1 MRRGESHYNRS
12 RMIELAGVS
21 KWYGDQ
27 PAVYPLDLRIGR
39 GTTILIG
46 PSGCGK
52 STLLRLINGLVRPTA
67 GRVLFDGVPLT
78 AETILKAR
86 RRMGYVI
93 QEGGLFPHLTGRE
106 NVGLMPR
113 HLGWD
118 QARLAARIEE
128 LAGLVRLAPALL
140 DQLPHQLS
148 GGQRQRVALM
158 RALVLDPEVLLLDE
172 PLGALDPMI
181 RRELQE
187 DLRAVIRRLGKAVV
201 LVTHDIAE
209 AAFCGDTVLL
219 LRGGQVVQ
227 RGTFRELID
236 SPADPFVTEFINA
249 QRMPAFLEEEAARD

>member
-1 MRRGESHYNRS
+1 
-12 RMIELAGVS
+12 MIELAGVS
-21 KWYGDQ
+21 KYYGDR
-27 PAVYPLDLRIGR
+27 PAVYPLDLRIDP

-46 PSGCGK
+46 QSGCGK
-52 STLLRLINGLVRPTA
+52 STLIRLMIGLVRPTA

-78 AETILKAR
+78 AETVLAAR

-93 QEGGLFPHLTGRE
+93 QEGGLFPHLTGRQ
-106 NVGLMPR
+106 NVGLVPR
-113 HLGWD
+113 QLGWD
-118 QARLAARIEE
+118 QRKLAGRIEE
-128 LAGLVRLAPALL
+128 LSALVRLAPALL
-140 DQLPHQLS
+140 EQLPHQLS

-187 DLRAVIRRLGKAVV
+187 DLRDVIRRLGKTVV

-209 AAFCGDTVLL
+209 AAFFGDTVLL
-219 LRGGQVVQ
+219 MRGGHVVQ

-236 SPADPFVTEFINA
+236 SPADPFVTAFINA
-249 QRMPAFLEEEAARD
+249 QRMPAFLEEAARD

>member
-1 MRRGESHYNRS
+1 
-12 RMIELAGVS
+12 MIELAGVS
-21 KWYGDQ
+21 KQYGDQ
-27 PAVYPLDLRIGR
+27 PAVYPLDLRIGP

-46 PSGCGK
+46 QSGCGK
-52 STLLRLINGLVRPTA
+52 STLLRLINAPVGPPA
-67 GRVLFDGVPLT
+67 GRVLFDGVSLT
-78 AETILKAR
+78 AETVLAAR

-93 QEGGLFPHLTGRE
+93 QEGGLFPHLTGGQ
-106 NVGLMPR
+106 NVGLLP
-113 HLGWD
+113 HQLGWD
-118 QARLAARIEE
+118 RQRLAKRIEE
-128 LAGLVRLAPALL
+128 LAGLVHLTPALL

-187 DLRAVIRRLGKAVV
+187 DLRDVIRRLGKTVV

-209 AAFCGDTVLL
+209 AAFFGDTVLL
-219 LRGGQVVQ
+219 MRGGHVVQ

-236 SPADPFVTEFINA
+236 APADPFVTAFINA
-249 QRMPAFLEEEAARD
+249 QRMPAFLEEAARDCLGIGGLRL